1 MFLNK
6 EENVG
11 QEYEFVHNTIY
22 DFTGTGP
29 LKMYCLSTVENE
41 VHPTANVTV
50 RNNIFALGPSAT
62 IYDSYGFKR
71 FYGNTNGVDGLDC
84 LDYADTF
91 DNNIFE
97 LDDASPVQFKD
108 LPYNFHLQETSPAVA
123 SGVALSNGPIVE
135 DFDGL
140 VRSAV
145 DMGAYSSWAS
155 GSITDDDLLNP
166 ERGFYHHTQSLASS
180 PAPLDLSALQSVRAG
195 GRTVLLRVYYLDD
208 FLDTDTLSPDF
219 LSAVAQD
226 FQTMLVSINLFQHES
241 FAR

>member
-1 MFLNK
+1 M
-6 EENVG
+6 
-11 QEYEFVHNTIY
+11 HNTIY

-62 IYDSYGFKR
+62 IYDSDGFKR

>member
-6 EENVG
+6 EESVG

-50 RNNIFALGPSAT
+50 RNNIFALGSNAT

-84 LDYADTF
+84 LNYTDTF
-91 DNNIFE
+91 NSNIFE

-108 LPYNFHLQETSPAVA
+108 PPYNFHLQETSPAVA
-123 SGVALSNGPIVE
+123 SGVALTNGPVVE

-140 VRSAV
+140 VRSAP
-145 DMGAYSSWAS
+145 DMGAYSSWKS
-155 GSITDDDLLNP
+155 GSTTDDDLFNHG
-166 ERGFYHHTQSLASS
+166 RGFYYHTQSLASS
-180 PAPLDLSALQSVRAG
+180 PAPLNLSVLQSVRAG

-208 FLDTDTLSPDF
+208 FLDTDTLSQDF
-219 LSAVAQD
+219 ISEVAQD
-226 FQTMLVSINLFQHES
+226 FQTMLVS
-241 FAR
+241 